1 MMAGRILPPFF
12 LCDEVI
18 MEQYFR
24 VGVLTKEHGLKGEIK
39 VFPTTDDVTRFQN
52 MKRVFIDMASGKG
65 SIKGKGFVEVEVESV
80 KFFKNMVIL
89 KFKEMNRIEEVAKF
103 KGMDLLIAR
112 EDATPLEEGQ
122 YYVPDII
129 GCKIVTEEGEEYGE
143 VTDVLDTGAN
153 KVLVVEANEEHK
165 HLKEFCLPYI
175 PDCVKEIN
183 VAERWIK
190 VFMMRGLLD

>member
-1 MMAGRILPPFF
+1 
-12 LCDEVI
+12 
-18 MEQYFR
+18 MEQHFR
-24 VGVLTKEHGLKGEIK
+24 IGVLTKEHGLKGEIK
-39 VFPTTDDVTRFQN
+39 VFPTTDDVSGFRKI
-52 MKRVFIDMASGKG
+52 KRVFIDLASGKG
-65 SIKGKGFVEVEVESV
+65 AIKGKGLVEAEVESV
-80 KFFKNMVIL
+80 KFFKNMAIL
-89 KFKEMNRIEEVAKF
+89 KFKDINSIEEIAKF
-103 KGMDLLIAR
+103 KGMDLLIDR
-112 EDATPLEEGQ
+112 EDASPLKEGQ
-122 YYVPDII
+122 YYIPDII

-153 KVLVVEANEEHK
+153 KVLVVEPNEEHS